1 MSTAPHSTTEI
12 EKNADFLLYMAMV
25 KNWNKNGS
33 GSHVF
38 LYFLGI
44 LCHHFIQ
51 YGPILYPYT
60 ELAHTEQ
67 FWVPF

>member
-1 MSTAPHSTTEI
+1 MSTAAHSTTEI
-12 EKNADFLLYMAMV
+12 EKNADLLLYMAYPMV
-25 KNWNKNGS
+25 KNWNKNGTA
-33 GSHVF
+33 SHVF

-60 ELAHTEQ
+60 ELAQNEQ
-67 FWVPF
+67 F